1 MLRYIRILMGV
12 LFVFSER
19 ELRNRFLKESK
30 LPIPVLDSP
39 YFEYFLDLYEGTLN
53 SRSKFEA
60 YKESVE
66 NLSNYMEMYNKFKDD
81 VIGFIKNH
89 DSYSEFSNKHYDFRS
104 VPSINLYTE
113 DHCGKWISIDL
124 VSANFGVLRKFDSSI
139 VKDADSYKSFVEM
152 FDNGELFSESKST
165 RQVIF
170 GNLNPKKL
178 QNHQKYCLSLIVEF
192 LNDTFGDV
200 EVYSLGS
207 DELVLRYDETLFNGL
222 NSDYVSVIE
231 DLVGTKVKVDRFELL
246 KNKEFSEYGFVK
258 VDMDGNFLELV
269 AVPKTFY
276 AQAYKAYFGL
286 DLTEMDLVSFHE
298 GHVVK
303 FVETVED
310 RYRRLGK

>member
-1 MLRYIRILMGV
+1 ML
-12 LFVFSER
+12 SER

-39 YFEYFLDLYEGTLN
+39 YFEYFLDLYEETLK

-60 YKESVE
+60 YKESVA
-66 NLSNYMEMYNKFKDD
+66 NLSNYMEIYNKFKDD

-89 DSYSEFSNKHYDFRS
+89 DSYKEFTNTNYSFDS

-113 DHCGKWISIDL
+113 ENCGRWISIDL
-124 VSANFGVLRKFDSSI
+124 VSANFGVLRKFDTSI
-139 VKDADSYKSFVEM
+139 VKDEVTYKSFVET
-152 FDNGELFSESKST
+152 FENGHLFSDSKST

-178 QNHQKYCLSLIVEF
+178 QNHQKYCLSRIVEF
-192 LNDTFGDV
+192 LNETFVGI

-207 DELVLRYDETLFNGL
+207 DELVIPYDTETFDRLNGE
-222 NSDYVSVIE
+222 YVKVIE
-231 DLVGTKVKVDRFELL
+231 DLVGTKVKVDRFELV

-258 VDMDGNFLELV
+258 VDMEGNFLELS

-286 DLTEMDLVSFHE
+286 GLNDMDMVSFHE
-298 GHVVK
+298 GHIVK
-303 FVETVED
+303 FVETVEE